1 MKRKLTESSSKNM
14 RGEDLAGVESSS
26 NVYSLYGPVRAGLTT
41 SRKIQSH
48 QLSVS
53 LKELER
59 RVDDLH
65 SRYCQ
70 AYVTLIDVMEH
81 LAKLS
86 SFTTSTITI
95 DKEEED
101 K

>member
-14 RGEDLAGVESSS
+14 RGEDSAGVESSS

-41 SRKIQSH
+41 SHRIQNL
-48 QLSVS
+48 QLSAS
-53 LKELER
+53 LKELES

-70 AYVTLIDVMEH
+70 AYVTLIDVTER

-86 SFTTSTITI
+86 ASIINADTI
-95 DKEEED
+95 DKEGED
-101 K
+101 E